1 MLTVDDI
8 GAISVF
14 SSLAPAELE
23 RVARTSADIQLN
35 PGEFA
40 VHEGGERALFAVLT
54 GKIEVIKTYDGVER
68 RLGWR
73 NPGAIF
79 GEVPIVLGTPFPG
92 GYRAVE
98 PSRVMRIDVQEY
110 YAIAAA
116 SKDFS
121 EKVGALARERLG
133 GLQSLAAEPSK
144 PRVTLVGPRWDAACG
159 D

>member
-23 RVARTSADIQLN
+23 RLARTSADIQLN

-73 NPGAIF
+73 NP
-79 GEVPIVLGTPFPG
+79 
-92 GYRAVE
+92 
-98 PSRVMRIDVQEY
+98 VQFSERCPLSLARHFRE
-110 YAIAAA
+110 AIA
-116 SKDFS
+116 
-121 EKVGALARERLG
+121 
-133 GLQSLAAEPSK
+133 P
-144 PRVTLVGPRWDAACG
+144 
-159 D
+159 